1 MSIIDAALS
10 RSRTVISVLALLL
23 VAGFYSYVNIPKEAR
38 PDVNVPII
46 YVSMSLKGISPEEA
60 ERLLV
65 RPMEAEVKSI
75 EGIKEIR
82 SSAYLGGANVLL
94 EFEAG
99 FNADLALADVREK
112 VDIAKAELPD
122 TADEPS
128 VNEVNLS
135 LFPII
140 IVTLG
145 GEVPE
150 RALLK
155 IGRDLQE
162 KIEGISLSLIHI

>member
-1 MSIIDAALS
+1 MSIIDASLS
-10 RSRTVISVLALLL
+10 RSRTVIAVLVLLL
-23 VAGFYSYVNIPKEAR
+23 IAGFSSYMNIPKEAK
-38 PDVNVPII
+38 PDVNVPNI
-46 YVSMSLKGISPEEA
+46 YVSMSLKGIYPEDA

-65 RPMEAEVKSI
+65 RPMETEVKSI
-75 EGIKEIR
+75 ERIKEIR
-82 SSAYLGGANVLL
+82 SSAFQGGANVLI
-94 EFEAG
+94 EFDAG
-99 FNADLALADVREK
+99 FDADQALADVREK
-112 VDIAKAELPD
+112 VDIAKANLPD

-128 VNEVNLS
+128 VNEVNFS

-155 IGRDLQE
+155 VGRDLQE
-162 KIEGISLSLIHI
+162 KIESI

>member
-1 MSIIDAALS
+1 MSIIDASLS
-10 RSRTVISVLALLL
+10 RSRTVIAVLVLLL
-23 VAGFYSYVNIPKEAR
+23 IAGFSSYMNIPKEAN
-38 PDVNVPII
+38 PDVNVPNI
-46 YVSMSLKGISPEEA
+46 YVSMSLKGIYPEDA

-65 RPMEAEVKSI
+65 RPMETEVKSI
-75 EGIKEIR
+75 ERIKEIR
-82 SSAYLGGANVLL
+82 SSAFQGGANVLI
-94 EFEAG
+94 EFDAG
-99 FNADLALADVREK
+99 FDADQALADVREK
-112 VDIAKAELPD
+112 VDIAKANLPD

-128 VNEVNLS
+128 VNEVNFS

-155 IGRDLQE
+155 VGRDLQE
-162 KIEGISLSLIHI
+162 KIESI

>member
-10 RSRTVISVLALLL
+10 RSRTVISVLVPLL

-46 YVSMSLKGISPEEA
+46 YVSMSLKGISPEDA

-99 FNADLALADVREK
+99 FNADLALADVCARK
-112 VDIAKAELPD
+112 
-122 TADEPS
+122 S
-128 VNEVNLS
+128 
-135 LFPII
+135 
-140 IVTLG
+140 
-145 GEVPE
+145 
-150 RALLK
+150 
-155 IGRDLQE
+155 
-162 KIEGISLSLIHI
+162 ISRRLNCRTPRTSQV